1 MKKALL
7 VALMGLMTIITAN
20 AAVDFQNITITLMDG
35 RVIKY
40 DASQLDHVTY
50 VGGEFGEEGAVGIK
64 LYTTAT
70 SSEDYLYSQI
80 KSIVKG
86 NQETTVAAPT
96 FSPAGGTYSVAQ
108 TVTITTTTS
117 GATIYYTTNG
127 TTPTSSSTHYTAA
140 ITVSTTTTIKA
151 IAVKDGVSSAVATA
165 TFTINSGSTTDNNV
179 NANWHEALYNSADDH
194 DDFTSSRATCGMAWR
209 LEYPHISTDA
219 NSTVVVHATSQYK
232 ISFSM
237 EIDKSQRANRWSCF
251 TMHNGV
257 PNKDVG
263 RYGTWRSD
271 PCLPSNAQVDTDE
284 YSSGKYTT
292 ETTNLDGSRTV
303 LFSRGHICASEDRQ
317 SLKEQNSHTFY
328 TSNCH
333 PQYQQHN
340 GGIWGRIESKVQ
352 NWGYSSSFRDTLYVC
367 KGATI
372 ADVKLDGQTVSGT
385 IPYSEVKTK
394 FDVTLTGTLVIPR
407 YWYMAVL
414 CYKNGTYHAMA
425 FWSEQINSNCSST
438 SLASCAITIDELER
452 RTGIDFFCNLP
463 DDIEDA
469 VEATYDSSFWNP
481 QVILGLKH
489 MLYGVLD

>member
-20 AAVDFQNITITLMDG
+20 AAVDFQNITITLKNG
-35 RVIKY
+35 QVIKR

-80 KSIVKG
+80 ISIVYG
-86 NQETTVAAPT
+86 NQETTVDAPT
-96 FSPAGGTYSVAQ
+96 FSPTGGNYSVAQ

-232 ISFSM
+232 ISLSM

-481 QVILGLKH
+481 QVN
-489 MLYGVLD
+489 YA